1 MLVPALFGLTV
12 IAYVAA
18 CALYIAFLTRGTEGL
33 APIATG
39 ALIGAVVAHVVFLAL
54 DATQGAPFQLDI
66 HQTLAMASLVL
77 TLAFLVFTLVSQ
89 RQGRTRTQVLGAFVT
104 PITLLFFLGAGL
116 RRNVTEVPEGVRS
129 VVLPVHITV
138 NALGVVAFAL
148 AFGFSVAYLIQ
159 ERQLRTKQL
168 GGIFQRLPP
177 LDVLDSMGF
186 RFIAIGF
193 PLFTLGVVS
202 GALWAVRLDPDAPV
216 LTAAQVMGLLAWV
229 MFAAVLLLRVAAGWR
244 GRRAAYGT
252 MLGFLCTCLI
262 LLGYVLRDGGGAG

>member
-12 IAYVAA
+12 LAYVVASS
-18 CALYIAFLTRGTEGL
+18 LYIAFLTRGAENV
-33 APIATG
+33 ARAATA
-39 ALIGAVVAHVVFLAL
+39 ALGTGVVAHALFLGL
-54 DATQGAPFQLDI
+54 DITRGAPFAFDI
-66 HQTLAMASLVL
+66 HQSLAIGSMVL
-77 TLAFLVFTLVSQ
+77 TLAFLVTA
-89 RQGRTRTQVLGAFVT
+89 RGKPRMQVLGAFVT

-116 RRNVTEVPEGVRS
+116 RRSVTEVPEGVRS
-129 VVLPVHITV
+129 VVLPIHVIV
-138 NALGVVAFAL
+138 NVLGVVAFAL
-148 AFGFSVAYLIQ
+148 AFGMSVAYLLQ

-177 LDVLDSMGF
+177 LDVLDSLGF

-216 LTAAQVMGLLAWV
+216 LSASQLIGLLAWI

-252 MLGFLCTCLI
+252 MLGFLCTCLL
-262 LLGYVLRDGGGAG
+262 LLGYVLRDASLAGAG